1 MTDGSAPKVTGKRK
15 IKSDELAQY
24 CAQVADSK
32 KAEDIL
38 VLKVGELTY
47 VADFFVI
54 CTARNPI
61 QARTITEE
69 ILRRTREDG
78 FVPVGVEGEGTDW
91 VLLDYADVVV
101 HIFSEEARRLYDLEL
116 LWGDAPRLKWEPWP
130 STQESA
136 DTMNQE

>member
-1 MTDGSAPKVTGKRK
+1 MTDRSAPSAPEKR
-15 IKSDELAQY
+15 IKSEELAQY

-38 VLKVGELTY
+38 ILKVGELTY
-47 VADFFVI
+47 LTDFFVI

-69 ILRRTREDG
+69 ILHRMRERG
-78 FVPVGVEGEGTDW
+78 LAPVGVEGEGTDW
-91 VLLDYADVVV
+91 ILLDYVDLVV

-116 LWGDAPRLKWEPWP
+116 LWGDAPRLKWEPLP
-130 STQESA
+130 SLGEVA
-136 DTMNQE
+136 HAMNEE